1 MDENHT
7 IELSVGELEMIEIA
21 LRVWRSGDYDT
32 SIAATLVL
40 DELILKMSHKNSAIA
55 SGTPFMGMTA

>member
-7 IELSVGELEMIEIA
+7 IELSAGELEMIEIA
-21 LRVWRSGDYDT
+21 LRVWREDRRRCRVTT
-32 SIAATLVL
+32 SLVL
-40 DELILKMSHKNSAIA
+40 GELILKMSHKNSAIA